1 MSVARKHRALAL
13 VWLVMVIGALLY
25 NGKVWFIDHR
35 ALETDFLALLPKDE
49 SDPVVRDAFDRVS
62 QTAEQNV
69 LVLVGSRDWERARI
83 AGDAYAK
90 VLATQPTWFTPASLA
105 AIQSDSALAPWWNN
119 RRGLITNADQ
129 KALETSAADDW
140 VKLALNDLISPLGNG
155 RIGAWQD
162 DPFGFFRRWL
172 QARAADTPV
181 RPIDGVLRADD
192 GDMHYVVLPMQ
203 LKSQAFALQSQRQV
217 IPLLN
222 KARAVAEKSD
232 TSVHVRAAGMVFPA
246 AAAAT
251 QANRELNTIGW
262 GSIIGIILITWV
274 TFRSLRPIG
283 LILLSLGIGTIGALA
298 VTAFFYPNVHL
309 LTLVFGASLI
319 GVAEDYG
326 MHYLCVSDRNVRGG
340 VVVVMDLLPGLSL
353 ALLTTLVSFVGLGI
367 SPFPGLQQM
376 AVFSAVGLLSAWIT
390 VVLWFPRLDGK
401 QIGAARVV
409 AWFNWLRIQWMALS
423 HGKPRIWLGVAT
435 VVLSAIGIA
444 RLHADD
450 DIRLLQS
457 LPPQMMQ
464 EQIDVGRILQE
475 PFAAQLFVLRAP
487 SEEALLQQEE
497 KLRVRLDSLVESKK
511 LDGYQAVSTWVP
523 SHSRQIRDAELL
535 SERVYASNGA
545 LHQLRVSLGED
556 DAWESKVRHR
566 IFRSVDFDSGQVY
579 LAPPLDADR
588 WLASPVS
595 EPLRPLWFGKTG
607 NEWVS
612 VITLKGVDADNT
624 PSLMAAA
631 QGLTGVT
638 WADKVAGI
646 SSVLGRFRVQ
656 MSWVLA
662 ASYLIVWVMFL
673 PRYGR
678 NGWRILAPSVFAT
691 AVSLAAIGWLGQP
704 LQLFH
709 VLALFLVFGLGVDY
723 AIFLS
728 EQTHSAEGDASFAVG
743 LAAVSTV
750 LSLGLLALS
759 ATPVL
764 HAFGLVML
772 VGITVSLLAAPLFCS
787 AAPASDSP
795 ASDSPTSGSSASD
808 PLLTESSALL
818 SSPAPV
824 SDHQG

>member
-1 MSVARKHRALAL
+1 MSVARKHRTFAI
-13 VWLVMVIGALLY
+13 VWLVLVICALLY

-35 ALETDFLALLPKDE
+35 TLETDFLALLPADE
-49 SDPVVRDAFDRVS
+49 SDPVARAAFDRVAS
-62 QTAEQNV
+62 AAEQNV
-69 LVLVGSRDWERARI
+69 LVLVGSRDWSAARS

-90 VLATQPTWFTPASLA
+90 VLATQPDWFTPTSLA
-105 AIQSDSALAPWWNN
+105 ALQSDSALAPWWKN
-119 RRGLITNADQ
+119 RRGLITNDDR
-129 KALETSAADDW
+129 KALATKTPDEW
-140 VKLALNDLISPLGNG
+140 VQLALNDLVSPLGNG

-217 IPLLN
+217 MPLLN
-222 KARAVAEKSD
+222 KARTAAEKSD
-232 TSVHVRAAGMVFPA
+232 TSVRVRAAGMVFPA
-246 AAAAT
+246 AAAAA

-283 LILLSLGIGTIGALA
+283 LILLSLGIGTVGALA
-298 VTAFFYPNVHL
+298 VTAFFYPKVHL

-326 MHYLCVSDRNVRGG
+326 MHYLCVSDRSERGG
-340 VVVVMDLLPGLSL
+340 VAVVMDLLPGLSL
-353 ALLTTLVSFVGLGI
+353 ALLTTIVSFIGLGI

-376 AVFSAVGLLSAWIT
+376 AIFSAVGLLSAWIT
-390 VVLWFPRLDGK
+390 VVLWFPSLDGK
-401 QIGAARVV
+401 QIGAARVI
-409 AWFNWLRIQWMALS
+409 AWFNWLRVRWMALS
-423 HGKPRIWLGVAT
+423 HGAPRVWLGIAT
-435 VVLSAIGIA
+435 VILSAIGIA
-444 RLHADD
+444 RLRAND

-457 LPPQMMQ
+457 LPQEMLQ
-464 EQIDVGRILQE
+464 EQGDVGRILDT

-487 SEEALLQQEE
+487 SEEALLQAEE
-497 KLRVRLDSLVESKK
+497 SLRVRLDSLVANKK
-511 LDGYQAVSTWVP
+511 FDGYQAVSTWVP
-523 SHSRQIRDAELL
+523 SQARQRMDTDSLAIKVFWPNRALHSLA
-535 SERVYASNGA
+535 GA
-545 LHQLRVSLGED
+545 LGEGAD
-556 DAWESKVRHR
+556 WEFGVRTS
-566 IFRSVDFDSGQVY
+566 IYAVNFDPEAQRPSSTT
-579 LAPPLDADR
+579 LTAES
-588 WLASPVS
+588 WLKSPVS

-612 VITLKGVDADNT
+612 VITLKGVEADNI
-624 PSLMAAA
+624 PSLAAA
-631 QGLTGVT
+631 AKGLKGVT
-638 WADKVAGI
+638 WADKVASI

-662 ASYLIVWVMFL
+662 ASYLIIWVMFL
-673 PRYGR
+673 PRYGKR
-678 NGWRILAPSVFAT
+678 AWRVLVPSIFAS
-691 AVSLAAIGWLGQP
+691 AVSLAVVGWLGQP

-709 VLALFLVFGLGVDY
+709 VLALYLVFGLGVDY

-728 EQTHSAEGDASFAVG
+728 EQTHSAEGDVSFAVG

-764 HAFGLVML
+764 RAFGLIML

-787 AAPASDSP
+787 VPLASTLPLNVPAAPQS
-795 ASDSPTSGSSASD
+795 T
-808 PLLTESSALL
+808 
-818 SSPAPV
+818 V